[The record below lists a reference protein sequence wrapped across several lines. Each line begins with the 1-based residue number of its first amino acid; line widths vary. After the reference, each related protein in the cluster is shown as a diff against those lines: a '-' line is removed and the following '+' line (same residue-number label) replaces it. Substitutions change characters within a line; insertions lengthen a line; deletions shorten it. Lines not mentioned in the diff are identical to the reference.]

1 MTGATMAQLA
11 VGVGSLT
18 SVVMAGFRLQY
29 APWVLLFMSHLLFSA
44 YSIITGQ
51 AGFLLLNFGMM
62 AAAVFNYYL
71 AWRRN
76 HSESS

>member
-1 MTGATMAQLA
+1 VTGATIAQLV
-11 VGVGSLT
+11 VGIGSLT
-18 SVVMAGFRLQY
+18 SVVLAGLRLTY
-29 APWVLLFMSHLLFSA
+29 APWVLLWLSHAVFSGYA
-44 YSIITGQ
+44 ILSGQ
-51 AGFLLLNFGMM
+51 PGFLLLNFGMM